1 MRYCNPDQISLYL
14 ALLGYQ
20 EGESIYLTAFF
31 NKKSPDSD
39 YGRKGAFRGIGG
51 SGFIKNIN
59 SWMNSR
65 SGRGVHITVNGQGR
79 KKDDI
84 KFGRSL
90 FYEHDD
96 LPKENQIDL
105 WKALNLPEPTL
116 QVDSGNRSV
125 HSYWVL
131 DNQIPIEDWV
141 RLQTDLLEYSD
152 ADRALSN
159 PNRNMRLPG
168 TVHELTGN
176 PVEIINQ
183 SGVKY
188 GYELLRSLIPQS
200 QKAESKFILTSL
212 GSSGDVPL
220 YNFLTKDDRSLIDQ
234 GVTKQRNETG
244 AKLARNLIGT
254 AIRLEYL
261 EIKYSETP
269 EHLFLNYCHRCPGDG
284 GWNDKEWN
292 AIWESAKKTNPTAT
306 LTDDALENCAKSW
319 HKNNSLKSLTKEAQA
334 SNQSI
339 KIEPETTNK
348 TDEVFHKNEVTKLEN
363 LIKNAWSN
371 RLRLN
376 QMTKQLE
383 LDGKRFK
390 LNRVVTT
397 IAREFDI
404 KVCSEL
410 AVEICTSIAE
420 DNAYHPVAEYLQNL
434 KSQNIEPYNLD
445 NLATDFFGSF
455 DKLHSVYI
463 KKTLIGAV
471 ARAIDPG
478 CKMDTL
484 LILQG
489 KQGTYKSTFWDKLS
503 GSFRNQPWFTD
514 NISDT
519 DKDER
524 MKLTRYWILEYS
536 EFEAVYK
543 RKDVETL
550 KNFLTTKYDSIRLPY
565 AREIEDYPRTS
576 IFVGTSNRT
585 DILKD
590 PTGARRFWIIPVSK
604 PIPIAKIEQVRD
616 AIWLAAYNA
625 YRAGETWYLTEEE
638 SLASEV
644 NNREWGV
651 GDSWE
656 ELIMDRIETASVNGF
671 TTVSKIMSMILNIE
685 PKLHTRSDQMRVADI
700 LRANGYFQGR
710 KDGVRGWMKNSEVGM
725 EVGSFETLT
734 AQGLSQPANLANLF
748 QELPECSGLKTQSA
762 LANLKVF
769 NPGEVS
775 QKVDKVGRL
784 TEPLYSKDSEDANLI
799 ANLKLG
805 FDCEPLPNGT
815 EVILGDEVGV
825 VLKGPDDGEYQ
836 VSTPTRTT
844 WVRGEKLQLVKALKS
859 SARESEENKN
869 SSQTVTEKISQTSST
884 NSERNSSELKTGSE
898 HSVQVGDKVKWLT
911 PPGKFGCPS
920 HMEKFNPFEVIE
932 VSPEGVHLE
941 MVDPVRWIPFAEIK
955 LVNSTTTT
963 TPTIAPTTEAE
974 PVEISV
980 GQWVEIQSGGIY
992 DGQKAQII
1000 GFETDRE
1007 CLYVLIQIEDGRE
1020 LTFKPESL
1028 ILLE

>member
-1 MRYCNPDQISLYL
+1 MRRCNPDQISLYL

-59 SWMNSR
+59 NWMNDR

-84 KFGRSL
+84 KFGRVL

-105 WKALNLPEPTL
+105 WKTLNLPEPTL

-200 QKAESKFILTSL
+200 QKESKFILTSL

-234 GVTKQRNETG
+234 GVTKQRNEIG

-269 EHLFLNYCHRCPGDG
+269 EHLFLNYCHRCSDDG

-292 AIWESAKKTNPTAT
+292 AIWESAKKSNPTAT

-319 HKNNSLKSLTKEAQA
+319 HKNNSFKSLTKEAQA
-334 SNQSI
+334 SSQSI

-348 TDEVFHKNEVTKLEN
+348 TDEVIHKNEVTKLET
-363 LIKNAWSN
+363 LIKNAWTN

-410 AVEICTSIAE
+410 AIEICTSIAE

-434 KSQNIEPYNLD
+434 KNQNIEPYNLD
-445 NLATDFFGSF
+445 NLGVEFFGTS

-576 IFVGTSNRT
+576 IFVGTTNRT

-625 YRAGETWYLTEEE
+625 YRAGETWHLTEEE
-638 SLASEV
+638 SLVNEV
-644 NNREWGV
+644 DNREWGV

-671 TTVSKIMSMILNIE
+671 TTVSKIMSMILSIE

-700 LRANGYFQGR
+700 LRSNGYTQT
-710 KDGVRGWMKNSEVGM
+710 KKNSIRGWMKNFEV
-725 EVGSFETLT
+725 VQKVVHSETL
-734 AQGLSQPANLANLF
+734 AVQGLGQPDNLDNLF
-748 QELPECSGLKTQSA
+748 QELPDSSVLTVQPDQPDQENFQ
-762 LANLKVF
+762 
-769 NPGEVS
+769 PREVS
-775 QKVDKVGRL
+775 EKVVQVVTLSQPLLNKGSKNDNLVDNLNDK
-784 TEPLYSKDSEDANLI
+784 LI
-799 ANLKLG
+799 AGN
-805 FDCEPLPNGT
+805 
-815 EVILGDEVGV
+815 EVILGDEIGV
-825 VLKGPDDGEYQ
+825 ILKGPDDGEYQ

-844 WVRGEKLQLVKALKS
+844 WVSVQLVKALKS
-859 SARESEENKN
+859 SARTSEENKN
-869 SSQTVTEKISQTSST
+869 SSQTVAEKISQTSGT
-884 NSERNSSELKTGSE
+884 NSERNSSELKTGSDN
-898 HSVQVGDKVKWLT
+898 VKVGEKVKWLT

-941 MVDPVRWIPFAEIK
+941 LVDPVRWIPFSEIQRIIP
-955 LVNSTTTT
+955 TT
-963 TPTIAPTTEAE
+963 TPLPPPNFCCISISFNPPFGVDTT
-974 PVEISV
+974 
-980 GQWVEIQSGGIY
+980 
-992 DGQKAQII
+992 
-1000 GFETDRE
+1000 
-1007 CLYVLIQIEDGRE
+1007 
-1020 LTFKPESL
+1020 
-1028 ILLE
+1028 